1 MSLVAVVWL
10 WLWLCLSHID
20 SQQQQQQHQSLLT
33 SSLGKLRG
41 ERVAVPGPG
50 SALVDRYLAVPY
62 AAPPIGELRFRPPEV
77 ATPWDGL
84 RDARSPAPVCPQAAG
99 APWARPSLPAW
110 LRGGAGAAP
119 NVAGPLPRQSE
130 DCLYLN
136 LYVPVDDGFLSTGDM
151 AARGNYGLLDQVAAL
166 RWLSINAEHLGA
178 DPLRVTVFGSG
189 AGAACVHLLTL
200 SHRTEGNRWNNATK
214 GLFQRAILQSGTA
227 LASWAISYQPAKY
240 ARRLAERLDCN
251 LLDTAALVG
260 CLRSRPARQLA
271 EAAVWPAPY
280 HAAFGPVI
288 DGDVVSDDPRAL
300 MEQGEFLNYDV
311 MTGLA
316 QTEGLRFMYTD
327 WANRDSEAARRRGL
341 AALFTDHQWL
351 VPAVATADLHAR
363 YGSPTYFYTFQH
375 ECTLSAGVRGNT
387 LGLELLYVFGVPL
400 VEALGAGPQAPA
412 GSPKATASLPC
423 NFSRADA
430 ALSAALIAYWT
441 NFAKTGDPN
450 RPLSPNAG
458 LSIGRSGRFDE
469 TAWAKYTP
477 RERRYLHVGLKPR
490 LREQYR
496 ATRVAFWLHLV
507 PQLHNPHD
515 MFQHTSTTTKIPPS
529 DGMQHTQRRNNR
541 PLAATRPTPLTRRGE
556 RHPPPASS
564 ALSPAEAPLL
574 HDYSTELSVTIA
586 VGSSLL
592 LLNVIA
598 FAALYHRRD
607 RRRQGLLGGKVTSP
621 LRFQPPRPP
630 CPLDYA
636 LALRRDGME
645 GGGPASLEA
654 FDLASVYQA
663 YTAGPAPGH
672 STTCV

>member
-10 WLWLCLSHID
+10 WLCLWLCHTD
-20 SQQQQQQHQSLLT
+20 SQQHHQSLLT

-62 AAPPIGELRFRPPEV
+62 AAPPIGELRFRAPEP

-119 NVAGPLPRQSE
+119 DVAGPLPRQSE

-136 LYVPVDDGFLSTGDM
+136 LYVPVDDGRRPGMTRPLMVFVHGGAYGEGAGGLLDGSILASVGEVVVATINYRLGVLGFLSTGDM

-166 RWLSINAEHLGA
+166 QWLSINAEHLGA

-200 SHRTEGNRWNNATK
+200 SHRTEGNRWSNATK

-316 QTEGLRFMYTD
+316 QTEGLRFAEAVVGETGELTAASFDRAISAFVDSMYGYPEGRDELRATVRFMYTD

-375 ECTLSAGVRGNT
+375 ECTLSAGVRGNA

-412 GSPKATASLPC
+412 GAAKATASLPC

-541 PLAATRPTPLTRRGE
+541 PLAATRPTSLTRRGKLPM
-556 RHPPPASS
+556 RTRTRLRSF
-564 ALSPAEAPLL
+564 L
-574 HDYSTELSVTIA
+574 HSNLQ
-586 VGSSLL
+586 
-592 LLNVIA
+592 VI
-598 FAALYHRRD
+598 
-607 RRRQGLLGGKVTSP
+607 
-621 LRFQPPRPP
+621 
-630 CPLDYA
+630 
-636 LALRRDGME
+636 
-645 GGGPASLEA
+645 
-654 FDLASVYQA
+654 
-663 YTAGPAPGH
+663 
-672 STTCV
+672 